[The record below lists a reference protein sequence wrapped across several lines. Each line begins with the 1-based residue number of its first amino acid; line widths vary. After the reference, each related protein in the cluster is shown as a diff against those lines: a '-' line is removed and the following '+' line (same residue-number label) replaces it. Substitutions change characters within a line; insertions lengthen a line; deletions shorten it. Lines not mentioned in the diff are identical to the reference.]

1 MSCPLYWYKIQREL
15 KSNPHYDTL
24 PMLDA
29 DTDFYFIA
37 KHTADKN
44 GPLQNLK

>member
-1 MSCPLYWYKIQREL
+1 
-15 KSNPHYDTL
+15 
-24 PMLDA
+24 MLDA

-44 GPLQNLK
+44 GPLQNLKWFRSMIRVMEHVDSIMGIKIRR

>member
-1 MSCPLYWYKIQREL
+1 
-15 KSNPHYDTL
+15 
-24 PMLDA
+24 MLDA

-44 GPLQNLK
+44 GPLQNLKWFGGMIRVMEHVDSIMGIKIRR